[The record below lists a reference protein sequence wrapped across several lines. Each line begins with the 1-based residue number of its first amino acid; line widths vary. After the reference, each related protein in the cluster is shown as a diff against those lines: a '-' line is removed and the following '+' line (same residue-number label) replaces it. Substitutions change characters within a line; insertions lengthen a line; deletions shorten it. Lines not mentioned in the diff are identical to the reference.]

1 VGYAR
6 EKYMYRDF
14 QNVSPKKYC
23 HMYIQLPCHDAKL
36 LFVESEGGRALR
48 GAEGGKEKAANKK

>member
-1 VGYAR
+1 
-6 EKYMYRDF
+6 MYPYF

-36 LFVESEGGRALR
+36 LFVESEGGGGLR
-48 GAEGGKEKAANKK
+48 GKGKGSE